1 MPCLFFLVDHL
12 CGHYH
17 AAAPFTRY
25 AAHPFWPE
33 PTYRTRWRRPRCGGT
48 PYGARPGN
56 GLTDRETEII
66 RYLCYGRTKQYIAET
81 MSLSENT
88 IRTYARRAYLKL
100 GIHTRQ
106 ELQDLV
112 WGAV

>member
-1 MPCLFFLVDHL
+1 
-12 CGHYH
+12 
-17 AAAPFTRY
+17 
-25 AAHPFWPE
+25 
-33 PTYRTRWRRPRCGGT
+33 
-48 PYGARPGN
+48 
-56 GLTDRETEII
+56 
-66 RYLCYGRTKQYIAET
+66 